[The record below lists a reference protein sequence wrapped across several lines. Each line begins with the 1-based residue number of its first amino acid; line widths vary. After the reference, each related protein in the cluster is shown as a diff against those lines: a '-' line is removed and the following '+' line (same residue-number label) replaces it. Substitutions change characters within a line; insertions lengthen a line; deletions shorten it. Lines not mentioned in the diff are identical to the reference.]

1 MAESLPPVVIGGA
14 IHGPDWDFIS
24 AVAALALAGASAGFA
39 ADSGAPIGKD
49 LAGESCSLG
58 AASGAAMP
66 ILCDGREG
74 AGALYSAPA
83 PARPADDP
91 AARRGAMIAA
101 AKSMPGGLGR
111 GAELRCD
118 EGAPVAA
125 DSDSLLFAC
134 ALAGSGWPQ
143 IVLLAPAGG
152 TLYQGEGIP
161 ALLPVLQA
169 AIAQSSGRAL
179 PPGETE
185 GALRLLEQRFPGALA
200 HAGGAAAASDT
211 ALVEL
216 ARLDAAQRNYAA
228 AEAGYRR
235 ALEIETGL
243 FGDKGAAV
251 GETVMELALQVSNQG
266 RFDEAAGLFRR
277 AQPMIDSSPNIAARA
292 RLQSYLALDA
302 ANQRH
307 FADALTFARA
317 ATQMRRAELDA
328 RQSGGGVNA
337 GVMQLAPAS
346 RGELAHSL
354 RIEAAMAMKLG
365 DLPTAL
371 AAAQEVLDI
380 VGEEPSLPLWW
391 RPDALAMMADI
402 NAQQGRTAEA
412 EQQYRDALVMDGKLF
427 GDTAPTAFAAL
438 RLGRFYADQQQYP
451 TAVAVFR
458 QALAILA
465 RDEVARA
472 AIQPD
477 QLVPFFA
484 AGSALAARDAKEAAA
499 LDSEMFRA
507 SQLATSDVEGRTIAR
522 TAARLAADKPA
533 LADLMRAAQEAQ
545 RKRDGARLALAAEN
559 AKGNDQRD
567 VAREQ
572 ALVADVQSSA
582 EKAKQLTQQIET
594 SFPDYAKLADPGPAE
609 LASVAQRLGA
619 REALLSFVIGTDSSY
634 ALLVTSGGLTVAR
647 LDETQAALATD
658 VAELREAFAPRLGGL
673 PDFDLAAAY
682 ELYRRLLGPLEG
694 KLDAVDHL
702 IVAPSGGLASLPLAL
717 LVTKMPP
724 AGTRGAYADAAWLV
738 RRLAISEVPSPR
750 AFLTLREAGQ
760 RRAPAAKPLLA
771 VADPSFTGTAQGAEG
786 KTALAALAGSC
797 RSDGPVAGDLIR
809 ALPPLHETAN
819 EVRAVAHLLGAGDD
833 AILLG
838 PNATERNFRAQP
850 LDQYGVLYFAT
861 HGLLPGELHCQS
873 EPGLVLSPPR
883 EPARTAAEDELL
895 DASEIAAL
903 KLNADLVVLSACNTG
918 ASGGEA
924 LAGLAEAFFNAGA
937 RALLASHWEVPSVS
951 TVKLMTGLFE
961 NFAKTQGMG
970 LAGALRQSQLALIRD
985 AATAHPYNWAAFT
998 VIGDDAK
1005 LPPPAPAEAES
1016 ARGRS

>member
-1 MAESLPPVVIGGA
+1 MGRIWLV
-14 IHGPDWDFIS
+14 IS
-24 AVAALALAGASAGFA
+24 AVAALALAGAGASFA
-39 ADSGAPIGKD
+39 ADTGDPLGKD
-49 LAGESCSLG
+49 LAGESCSFG
-58 AASGAAMP
+58 VASGAGASLRIVP
-66 ILCDGREG
+66 ILCGGREG
-74 AGALYSAPA
+74 AGALYSAPLA
-83 PARPADDP
+83 ARPADDA

-101 AKSMPGGLGR
+101 AKSMQGGLGR

-118 EGAPVAA
+118 DGAPVAA
-125 DSDSLLFAC
+125 DGDSLLFAC
-134 ALAGSGWPQ
+134 AFASTGWPR
-143 IVLLAPAGG
+143 IVLLVAAGG
-152 TLYQGEGIP
+152 ALYQGEGIP

-200 HAGGAAAASDT
+200 RAGGAEAASDT

-216 ARLDAAQRNYAA
+216 ARLDAAQRNYAG

-235 ALEIETGL
+235 ALEIETRL

-277 AQPMIDSSPNIAARA
+277 AQPMIDASANIAARA

-307 FADALTFARA
+307 FADALAFARA
-317 ATQMRRAELDA
+317 ATEMRRAELDA
-328 RQSGGGVNA
+328 RQGGGGVNA
-337 GVMQLAPAS
+337 GVAQLAQPS

-371 AAAQEVLDI
+371 VAAQEVLRI
-380 VGEEPSLPLWW
+380 VGDEPGLPLWW
-391 RPDALAMMADI
+391 RPDAVAMMADI

-412 EQQYRDALVMDGKLF
+412 ESQYREAFVMDGRLF

-438 RLGRFYADQQQYP
+438 RLGRFYADQQLYP

-458 QALAILA
+458 QALAILG

-477 QLVPFFA
+477 QLVPFLA
-484 AGSALAARDAKEAAA
+484 AGSALAARDAKDATA
-499 LDSEMFRA
+499 LNSEMFRA

-522 TAARLAADKPA
+522 TAARLASDKPA
-533 LADLMRAAQEAQ
+533 LAELMRAAQEAQ
-545 RKRDGARLALAAEN
+545 RKRDSARIALAAEN
-559 AKGNDQRD
+559 AKANDQRD
-567 VAREQ
+567 PAREQ
-572 ALVADVQSSA
+572 TLAADVQSSTA
-582 EKAKQLTQQIET
+582 KAKELTQQIDKG
-594 SFPDYAKLADPGPAE
+594 FPDYAKLADPGPAE

-619 REALLSFVIGTDSSY
+619 REAFLSFLIGTGSSY

-647 LDETQAALATD
+647 LDETQAALAAD
-658 VAELREAFAPRLGGL
+658 VAELRQAFAPRLGGL

-694 KLDAVDHL
+694 KLDGVDHL
-702 IVAPSGGLASLPLAL
+702 IVAPSGALASLPLAL
-717 LVTKMPP
+717 LVTQKPQ

-738 RRLAISEVPSPR
+738 RRLAVSEVPSAR

-771 VADPSFTGTAQGAEG
+771 VADPSFTGTAQSAEG
-786 KTALAALAGSC
+786 RNALGALAGSC
-797 RSDGPVAGDLIR
+797 RAEGPVAGDLIR

-819 EVRAVAHLLGAGDD
+819 EVRTVARLLGAGDD

-838 PNATERNFRAQP
+838 ARRDREQFPGAAARSIWRALFRDARALAGRASLPVRARAGAVAAARGGAHCGRRRAPRCERDRRAQA
-850 LDQYGVLYFAT
+850 QRGSRRAV
-861 HGLLPGELHCQS
+861 GLQHRGERRRGARGARRSILQCRRAR
-873 EPGLVLSPPR
+873 PPR
-883 EPARTAAEDELL
+883 EPLGGAVGLDREADDRPLREFRQDERHGPRRGAAPVAARAHPRRGHRASLQLGSLHRDRRRRQAA
-895 DASEIAAL
+895 AAL
-903 KLNADLVVLSACNTG
+903 
-918 ASGGEA
+918 
-924 LAGLAEAFFNAGA
+924 A
-937 RALLASHWEVPSVS
+937 R
-951 TVKLMTGLFE
+951 
-961 NFAKTQGMG
+961 
-970 LAGALRQSQLALIRD
+970 
-985 AATAHPYNWAAFT
+985 
-998 VIGDDAK
+998 
-1005 LPPPAPAEAES
+1005 
-1016 ARGRS
+1016 RGRERAGPVVT